1 MTPEDARRE
10 MTKSLLLKLP
20 YTDDPDAVNK
30 LDALSLIL
38 KRNRGNTP
46 VFMSI
51 RDGSGKQVQLKLNDE
66 FRVNA
71 ANLKLDDLEM
81 LLGSGSVLFTR

>member
-1 MTPEDARRE
+1 

-30 LDALSLIL
+30 LDQLGVIL
-38 KRNRGNTP
+38 RRHRGQTP
-46 VFMSI
+46 VFLSI
-51 RDGSGKQVQLKLNDE
+51 RDSSGKQAQLKLNDE
-66 FRVNA
+66 FRVNP